1 MLIKA
6 KGLLLPRNL
15 ALRTFGELLIVF
27 LTNVNLL
34 CSTTLRCSLLDLI
47 KLNCLLKTCLRTLI
61 LVTQESFLPVFTS
74 ITNPK
79 LHNISVTPKMVKKVI
94 MNLDLLNAPGPDCF
108 PVVV

>member
-1 MLIKA
+1 MLTKP

-34 CSTTLRCSLLDLI
+34 HSTTLRCSLLHLI
-47 KLNCLLKTCLRTLI
+47 KLNCLLKTYLRTLI
-61 LVTQESFLPVFTS
+61 LVTQESFLPVFGS

-79 LHNISVTPKMVKKVI
+79 LHNISVTLKMVKKVI
-94 MNLDLLNAPGPDCF
+94 MNLDLLNASGPDCF